1 MLHAYIYIYIYIYW
15 FEHYLIQRWMTQ
27 SHPSRWNVVQLNK
40 YLCGIFSFSFE
51 FEWIQS
57 RWRREEEEE
66 GERKRFNVPVA
77 AGWCR
82 VSWRSGRN
90 RCGRSHPVDCVWR
103 NGQSWTGQSRP
114 NCAWPSRNPVPL
126 VSRTA
131 WPFRTIRPGADPVLD
146 LASGNP
152 WGHFLQIDA
161 KIIPLSSHRSW
172 FISRM

>member
-1 MLHAYIYIYIYIYW
+1 
-15 FEHYLIQRWMTQ
+15 MTQ

-114 NCAWPSRNPVPL
+114 NCAWPSRNPVPCTIPSIHYHWSINSNIINNTNSSNNSHNSSNNNHPIL
-126 VSRTA
+126 VDSTRRLA
-131 WPFRTIRPGADPVLD
+131 APGAI
-146 LASGNP
+146 SGR
-152 WGHFLQIDA
+152 FIECADYSIDA
-161 KIIPLSSHRSW
+161 RVVS
-172 FISRM
+172 FIQFFL